1 MKSLSLVKLVRAID
15 ATDNNSYSYSYE
27 YELHSLNG
35 RKEFGVIKERAK
47 SQMYGKLLRMTGK
60 KNHAVRY
67 LNTWSW
73 VVISEA
79 KYNELLFRWDT
90 EA

>member
-1 MKSLSLVKLVRAID
+1 MKSLSLIKLVRAVD
-15 ATDNNSYSYSYE
+15 ATDNNPYSYE
-27 YELHSLNG
+27 YESCCLNG
-35 RKEFGVIKERAK
+35 RKESGVIKERVK
-47 SQMYGKLLRMTGK
+47 SQLYGKTLRMTGK

-79 KYNELLFRWDT
+79 KYNELLFRWTT

>member
-1 MKSLSLVKLVRAID
+1 MKSMSLVKLVRAID
-15 ATDNNSYSYSYE
+15 ATDNNPYSYE
-27 YELHSLNG
+27 YESHSLSG
-35 RKEFGVIKERAK
+35 HKESGVIKERVK
-47 SQMYGKLLRMTGK
+47 SQMYGKSLRMTGK